1 MGHETSGG
9 TYVAYID
16 GRPVEVPLKPIQ
28 VTVAHLEDGEIIPD
42 TPDFSA
48 GGVSAADAADALA
61 AASKA
66 WADISITM
74 EMAAEGIQ
82 KFFHAMV
89 LAVAVRC
96 AMVLEPAMAHRYLH
110 TKKKRIRK
118 KYEKRI
124 IAWYREVFL

>member
-1 MGHETSGG
+1 M
-9 TYVAYID
+9 AYID
-16 GRPVEVPLKPIQ
+16 GQPVEVPLKPIQ
-28 VTVAHLEDGEIIPD
+28 VTAAHVEDGEIIPD

-48 GGVSAADAADALA
+48 GGVSAADAADVADA
-61 AASKA
+61 MATASKA

-74 EMAAEGIQ
+74 EMEAEGIQ

-124 IAWYREVFL
+124 MAWFREVFL

>member
-1 MGHETSGG
+1 M
-9 TYVAYID
+9 AYID
-16 GRPVEVPLKPIQ
+16 GQPVEVPLKPIQ
-28 VTVAHLEDGEIIPD
+28 VTVAHVEDGEIIPD

-48 GGVSAADAADALA
+48 GGVSAADAADTLA
-61 AASKA
+61 TASKA

-82 KFFHAMV
+82 EFFHAMV

-124 IAWYREVFL
+124 MAWYREVFL

>member
-1 MGHETSGG
+1 M
-9 TYVAYID
+9 AYID
-16 GRPVEVPLKPIQ
+16 GQTVEVPLKPIQ
-28 VTVAHLEDGEIIPD
+28 VTVAHVEDGEIIPD

-48 GGVSAADAADALA
+48 GGVSAADAADAMA
-61 AASKA
+61 TASKA

-74 EMAAEGIQ
+74 EMAAEEIQ
-82 KFFHAMV
+82 NFFHAMV

-124 IAWYREVFL
+124 MAWYREVFL